1 MIISLLYNCQY
12 VLEKGG
18 KNKNYPLLKLLE
30 MVCFSGFLSNL
41 YFFERWYLKIMLVK
55 LYKFVLTTQS
65 QAERSDKFVLIFF
78 EVYPYD

>member
-1 MIISLLYNCQY
+1 
-12 VLEKGG
+12 
-18 KNKNYPLLKLLE
+18 
-30 MVCFSGFLSNL
+30 
-41 YFFERWYLKIMLVK
+41 MLVK